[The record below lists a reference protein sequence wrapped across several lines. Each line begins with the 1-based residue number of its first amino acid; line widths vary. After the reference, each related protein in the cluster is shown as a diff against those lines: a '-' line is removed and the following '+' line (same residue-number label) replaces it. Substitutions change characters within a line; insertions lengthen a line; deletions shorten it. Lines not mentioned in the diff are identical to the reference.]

1 MARETRS
8 EEPAR
13 LEELSLL
20 TVGQLAA
27 ELGVTTRTLRF
38 YEEAG
43 IVLPAR
49 TRSGAA
55 RAYSPRDR
63 ARLVLALRGKRFGMS
78 LAEIRE
84 IVDMYDAEPGE
95 TGQIQRLLSS
105 LADVRADLLT
115 RQDELARTL
124 EEVEDVTRRCR
135 SRLEELGAEPGPGS
149 RAPAK
154 PTALRATSPRS
165 RGRTSPLTRAEG
177 SRSGKVAGGPNA
189 RGGPGTTPTAPPVPA
204 SGAKSR

>member
-1 MARETRS
+1 MARATAGRSPSAPAGPPTRDS
-8 EEPAR
+8 Y
-13 LEELSLL
+13 

-43 IVLPAR
+43 IVTPAR
-49 TRSGAA
+49 TASGSA
-55 RAYSPRDR
+55 RVYTARDR

-95 TGQIQRLLSS
+95 AGQIRRLLAS
-105 LADVRADLLT
+105 LETLRTDLLA
-115 RQDELARTL
+115 RQSELARTL
-124 EEVEDVTRRCR
+124 AEVDDVSRRCT
-135 SRLEELGAEPGPGS
+135 SRLAELAAAPAP
-149 RAPAK
+149 RAPRPRTSA
-154 PTALRATSPRS
+154 PSPATGPRS
-165 RGRTSPLTRAEG
+165 GRVT
-177 SRSGKVAGGPNA
+177 AGAVA
-189 RGGPGTTPTAPPVPA
+189 RGGTARASTAPPSPA

>member
-1 MARETRS
+1 MTDATF
-8 EEPAR
+8 
-13 LEELSLL
+13 

-43 IVLPAR
+43 IVTPAR
-49 TRSGAA
+49 TGSGAA
-55 RAYSPRDR
+55 RAYTGRDR

-95 TGQIQRLLSS
+95 DGQIRRLLLS
-105 LADVRADLLT
+105 LERVRVDLESRQEQLT
-115 RQDELARTL
+115 RTLA
-124 EEVEDVTRRCR
+124 EVDDVTRRCQD
-135 SRLEELGAEPGPGS
+135 RLTVLAGVAGITPGPS
-149 RAPAK
+149 R
-154 PTALRATSPRS
+154 PRS
-165 RGRTSPLTRAEG
+165 PKRTSPPTGAEG
-177 SRSGKVAGGPNA
+177 SRSGKVAEGPSA
-189 RGGPGTTPTAPPVPA
+189 RGGSARQGTTYPSPT